1 MLVDRPAARAS
12 WPVRALVWAAGVL
25 GLGLGVLV
33 VQQLLAEPAGAD
45 TPGLVDGVVGTAEQ
59 VVDPISAAL
68 AGDTTAVAGAAG
80 IPRAAPAAVP
90 APPPVEAPAAP
101 VVEAIEPAMTPV
113 VDAVTPVAEAVTET
127 VAPVVTPAVAPVAEA
142 LAPVVTPV
150 VEAVAPVGMPAVEP
164 IAPVLRTVVETVAPV
179 VVPGLEIGT
188 TVVDPIVGAIGSVVD
203 PVLGAAPGPWTDRP
217 DLGPSPAGRRATLPI
232 RARAGPPPVPGPWWL
247 IGGDGNTAGAV
258 LGSTSGTAPGG
269 GTPASGVP
277 PGPPALT
284 VPPAVP
290 NAWGGSAFG
299 GNAGPSVLV
308 AILAGGLPGL
318 GLARGGVVD
327 DGAARLIG
335 LVHAPGRLPG

>member
-59 VVDPISAAL
+59 VVDPVSTAL
-68 AGDTTAVAGAAG
+68 AGDTTAVAGT
-80 IPRAAPAAVP
+80 PRAAPAAVP

-101 VVEAIEPAMTPV
+101 VVEAIEPVMTPV
-113 VDAVTPVAEAVTET
+113 VDAVTPAAEAVTET

-150 VEAVAPVGMPAVEP
+150 VEAVAPVGSHAVEP
-164 IAPVLRTVVETVAPV
+164 IAPVLRTVVETVTPV
-179 VVPGLEIGT
+179 VVPALEVGV
-188 TVVDPIVGAIGSVVD
+188 TVAAAIVGAIGSVVD

-217 DLGPSPAGRRATLPI
+217 DLGPSPDGHRATLPI
-232 RARAGPPPVPGPWWL
+232 RAGAGPPPVPGPWWL

-258 LGSTSGTAPGG
+258 LGSTSGAAPGG
-269 GTPASGVP
+269 GTPASGAP
-277 PGPPALT
+277 PGPPAST

-290 NAWGGSAFG
+290 NALGGSASG

-308 AILAGGLPGL
+308 AILAGGLSGL